1 MAGFS
6 TDPDR
11 RVIPRWRTFD
21 QTLRFGELSS
31 GITPRPQKQV
41 ATDLLAPKLVDWLQ
55 HKTVGHASDLVGAAL
70 TLRREAEVTEAAQFL
85 LQDELNASPWA
96 RELARRALGAPDS
109 AEITPSSEALEKAT
123 LHNRIR
129 TFRQLLRTEPM
140 DPITWVELSRTY
152 AILGLREQAERSM
165 TIALQLATDNRF
177 VLRSATRLWV
187 HLDDPE
193 KAHAIISRA
202 DRTRHDP
209 WLLAAEVAVGS
220 IKEKTPRFVKA
231 ARQMLSAGRF
241 SPVHISELASAV
253 ATLELG
259 FGNVRK
265 SKKLFGQSLEQ
276 PTENSIAQAAWASRQ
291 NNAIQFED
299 GQLKLCNAFEAETWV
314 HFQKGQWRQAVER
327 CRLWQYDQ
335 PFSSR
340 PGVHGSYMSAI
351 ALEDYAA
358 SARFARQGLRANP
371 SDFML
376 MNNLAFALINRGSR
390 GDLAEAGQLL
400 SRASYLQ
407 LSNQHRLVLQAT
419 QGFLAFRTGDVV
431 SGRKLYSD
439 ACLQARN
446 MRDDRLLA
454 LASVFH
460 AMEEVSQKTSSSE
473 SVLSEAFQALQRV
486 PKDPVLKM
494 LEGKLTRMS
503 PPENDDSKYRL

>member
-21 QTLRFGELSS
+21 QTLRFGELNS
-31 GITPRPQKQV
+31 GIAPRPQKQV
-41 ATDLLAPKLVDWLQ
+41 TTDSLAPKLADWLQ

-70 TLRREAEVTEAAQFL
+70 TLRREDEVTEAAQFL
-85 LQDELNASPWA
+85 LQNELNTSPWA
-96 RELARRALGAPDS
+96 RELAKRALGAPDC
-109 AEITPSSEALEKAT
+109 AETAPGPAALEKAT
-123 LHNRIR
+123 LHNRVQS
-129 TFRQLLRTEPM
+129 FRHLLRTEPM

-165 TIALQLATDNRF
+165 TIALQLAADNRF

-187 HLDDPE
+187 HLDDTE
-193 KAHAIISRA
+193 KAHAIIGRA
-202 DRTRHDP
+202 HRTRHDP

-241 SPVHISELASAV
+241 PPAHISELASAV
-253 ATLELG
+253 ATVELA

-291 NNAIQFED
+291 NNAIQFDDE
-299 GQLKLCNAFEAETWV
+299 QLELCNAYEAEAWIN
-314 HFQKGQWRQAVER
+314 FQKGQWDQSVEGCRQ
-327 CRLWQYDQ
+327 WQYDQ

-351 ALEDYAA
+351 ALEDYAT
-358 SARFARQGLRANP
+358 SAWFARQGLRANP

-376 MNNLAFALINRGSR
+376 MNNLAFALVNRGGSS
-390 GDLAEAGQLL
+390 DIAEAGQLL
-400 SRASYLQ
+400 ARARHLHQSD
-407 LSNQHRLVLQAT
+407 QHRLVLQAT

-439 ACLQARN
+439 ARLQARN
-446 MRDDRLLA
+446 MRDDRLHA

-460 AMEEVSQKTSSSE
+460 AMEEVAQKTSSSE
-473 SVLSEAFQALQRV
+473 SVLSEAFQALRRV
-486 PKDPVLKM
+486 RKDPILRM

-503 PPENDDSKYRL
+503 PPQR